1 MSWSTF
7 SGRLKGRFGTGKVR
21 RVTLV
26 RPFGVSGRVT
36 VVKSASAGG
45 VRIVGS
51 DKTVRADGWDV
62 RNALGLRDSLFR
74 IRVVSD

>member
-7 SGRLKGRFGTGKVR
+7 SGRLKGRFGTGTVR